1 LGTGVRVRV
10 RARVRARARARAR
23 ARVRVRVRVRV
34 SPAPRENV
42 ADAHCTNDQPRVVRR
57 LDEPRDHL
65 ARARA
70 G

>member
-1 LGTGVRVRV
+1 M
-10 RARVRARARARAR
+10 
-23 ARVRVRVRVRV
+23 RVRVRVRV

-42 ADAHCTNDQPRVVRR
+42 ADAHCTNDQPRVVRL